1 MEKMRKILLI
11 IPAYNEAEN
20 IPWVIE
26 ELKQL
31 ENAYDYVIIND
42 GSKDNTKAICAE
54 REYNCVDMPINVGLA
69 EVFRTGMKYAARHGY
84 SMALQYDG
92 DGQHDPHYIA
102 CMVEKMKQ
110 TNADVVIG
118 SRFVEE
124 KVCRSLR
131 NLGSYII
138 QALIKITTGKR
149 ISDPTSGMRLYGA
162 NVMKFLADEI
172 NMAPE
177 PDTIALLIRL
187 GFCVEEVGIKMRER
201 QAGVSYLNLG
211 NSIRYMMNICMSL
224 VFIQWFRRKR

>member
-1 MEKMRKILLI
+1 MEKMKKILLI

-31 ENAYDYVIIND
+31 ENVYDYVIIND
-42 GSKDNTKAICAE
+42 GSKDNTKAICE
-54 REYNCVDMPINVGLA
+54 EMEYNCVDMPINVGLA

-118 SRFVEE
+118 SRFAEE

-149 ISDPTSGMRLYGA
+149 ISDPTHLSA
-162 NVMKFLADEI
+162 
-172 NMAPE
+172 
-177 PDTIALLIRL
+177 
-187 GFCVEEVGIKMRER
+187 
-201 QAGVSYLNLG
+201 
-211 NSIRYMMNICMSL
+211 
-224 VFIQWFRRKR
+224 RRKLIFKMKLPVLISVLTSFD

>member
-1 MEKMRKILLI
+1 MEKILLI

-31 ENAYDYVIIND
+31 ENGYDYVIIND
-42 GSKDNTKAICAE
+42 GSKDNTKAICEE

-211 NSIRYMMNICMSL
+211 NAIRYMMNICMSL

>member
-1 MEKMRKILLI
+1 MEKILLI

-26 ELKQL
+26 ELQQL
-31 ENAYDYVIIND
+31 DNVYDYVIIND
-42 GSKDNTKAICAE
+42 GSKDNTKAICE
-54 REYNCVDMPINVGLA
+54 EKGYNYVDMPINVGLA
-69 EVFRTGMKYAARHGY
+69 DVFRTGMKYAVRHGY

-124 KVCRSLR
+124 KGCKSLR
-131 NLGSYII
+131 NVGSYII
-138 QALIKITTGKR
+138 QALIKLTTGKR
-149 ISDPTSGMRLYGA
+149 ISDPTSGMRLYNA
-162 NVMKFLADEI
+162 NVMKFLANEI

-177 PDTIALLIRL
+177 PDTIALLIRQ
-187 GFCVEEVGIKMRER
+187 GFRVEEVEVKMRER
-201 QAGVSYLNLG
+201 QAGVSYLNFG

>member
-1 MEKMRKILLI
+1 MKKLLLI

-31 ENAYDYVIIND
+31 EDAYDYVIIND
-42 GSKDNTKAICAE
+42 GSKDNTKAICE
-54 REYNCVDMPINVGLA
+54 EKKYNCVDMPINVGLA
-69 EVFRTGMKYAARHGY
+69 EVFRTGMKYATRHGY

-102 CMVEKMKQ
+102 CMAEKMKQ

-124 KVCRSLR
+124 KGCRSLR

-138 QALIKITTGKR
+138 QALIKLTTGKR

-162 NVMKFLADEI
+162 DVMKFLADEI

-177 PDTIALLIRL
+177 PDTIALLIRR
-187 GFCVEEVGIKMRER
+187 GFCVEEVGVKMRER